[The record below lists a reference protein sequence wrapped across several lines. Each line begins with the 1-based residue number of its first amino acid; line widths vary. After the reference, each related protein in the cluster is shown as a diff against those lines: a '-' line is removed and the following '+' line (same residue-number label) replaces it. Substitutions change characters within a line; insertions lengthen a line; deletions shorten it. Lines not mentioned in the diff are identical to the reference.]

1 MDETDYAR
9 PDGTEAV
16 TAVTC
21 VRRPRRIRDVEALD
35 ALARTPLF
43 NGVPPERLELLA
55 PRLRR
60 QTFKRG
66 SMVYLEGDPSDLIQV
81 VVEGCVKV
89 SKLSAEGGEIIIML
103 ARPGDTCGLPA
114 ALVEGA
120 RRATQGEA
128 TEDSVLL
135 ALDRES
141 LFELL
146 EREPVVMRRV
156 LENVAQMAR
165 FELEAHSGVAFLDL
179 PARVARKLL
188 DLAHE
193 YGEAIEGGTRIARR
207 VSQRELA
214 GMVAASREKVN
225 RVIAALVDDGA
236 IRQDAG
242 HITILDPERLRPNS

>member
-1 MDETDYAR
+1 MR
-9 PDGTEAV
+9 HV
-16 TAVTC
+16 QV
-21 VRRPRRIRDVEALD
+21 LD

-43 NGVPPERLELLA
+43 RGLPPERLELLT
-55 PRLRR
+55 PRLHR
-60 QTFKRG
+60 QSFNRG
-66 SMVYLEGDPSDLIQV
+66 SMVYLEGDPSDVIQI

-89 SKLSAEGGEIIIML
+89 SKVSADGGEIIIMF

-114 ALVEGA
+114 ALVEGS

-141 LFELL
+141 LYELL

-156 LENVAQMAR
+156 LENVARMAR
-165 FELEAHSGVAFLDL
+165 FELEAHSEVAFLDL
-179 PARVARKLL
+179 PARVALKLL
-188 DLAHE
+188 DLAE
-193 YGEAIEGGTRIARR
+193 QYGEPFKGGTRIARR

-236 IRQDAG
+236 IRQVAG
-242 HITILDPERLRPNS
+242 HITILDPERLRARA

>member
-1 MDETDYAR
+1 
-9 PDGTEAV
+9 V
-16 TAVTC
+16 TAVTPEEAT
-21 VRRPRRIRDVEALD
+21 RKILDVEAAE

-43 NGVPPERLELLA
+43 HGIASERLEQLA

-60 QTFKRG
+60 QAFKRG
-66 SMVYLEGDPSDLIQV
+66 SMVYLEGDPSDVIQI

-89 SKLSAEGGEIIIML
+89 SKVSEDGGEIIIMY

-141 LFELL
+141 LYELL
-146 EREPVVMRRV
+146 EREPVIMRRV
-156 LENVAQMAR
+156 LENVARMAR

-179 PARVARKLL
+179 PARVAMKLL
-188 DLAHE
+188 DLAE
-193 YGEAIEGGTRIARR
+193 QYGEPSEEGTRIARR
-207 VSQRELA
+207 ISQRELA

-225 RVIAALVDDGA
+225 RAMKRLVDDGV
-236 IRQDAG
+236 IQHDAG
-242 HITILDPERLRPNS
+242 TIVISSIQRLRERSGSRGS

>member
-1 MDETDYAR
+1 MD
-9 PDGTEAV
+9 
-16 TAVTC
+16 
-21 VRRPRRIRDVEALD
+21 ALD

-43 NGVPPERLELLA
+43 RGLAPERLEQLA
-55 PRLRR
+55 TRLRR
-60 QTFKRG
+60 QVFPRG
-66 SMVYLEGDPSDLIQV
+66 SMVYLEGDSSDTIQIV
-81 VVEGCVKV
+81 IEGCVKV
-89 SKLSAEGGEIIIML
+89 SKLSADGGEIIIMF

-128 TEDSVLL
+128 TEDSVLV
-135 ALDRES
+135 ALERES
-141 LFELL
+141 LYELL

-156 LENVAQMAR
+156 LENVARMAR

-179 PARVARKLL
+179 PARVALKLL
-188 DLAHE
+188 DLAEE
-193 YGEAIEGGTRIARR
+193 YGEPFEGATRIARR

-225 RVIAALVDDGA
+225 RVIAALVEDGA

-242 HITILDPERLRPNS
+242 HITILDPERLRPRS

>member
-1 MDETDYAR
+1 MD
-9 PDGTEAV
+9 AV
-16 TAVTC
+16 
-21 VRRPRRIRDVEALD
+21 E

-43 NGVPPERLELLA
+43 QGIAPERLEQLTT
-55 PRLRR
+55 RLRR
-60 QTFKRG
+60 QVFQRG
-66 SMVYLEGDPSDLIQV
+66 SMVYLEGDPSDTIQV
-81 VVEGCVKV
+81 VIEGCVKI
-89 SKLSAEGGEIIIML
+89 SKLSADGAEIIIML

-141 LFELL
+141 LYELL

-156 LENVAQMAR
+156 LENVARMAR

-179 PARVARKLL
+179 PARVAVKLL
-188 DLAHE
+188 DLAEE
-193 YGEAIEGGTRIARR
+193 YGEPVEGGTRIARR

-225 RVIAALVDDGA
+225 RVIAALVEDGA

-242 HITILDPERLRPNS
+242 HITILDPRRLRARS